1 MCKVCGC
8 SEGNSRV
15 SGLALQPVRT
25 HVAGLSPSRMVSIE
39 QDILSKNDSYAKENR
54 DRLARNKVFAVNLMS
69 GPGAGKTSLLVKTLS
84 DLQGSIP
91 MCVIEGDQ
99 ETSNDTD
106 RIRAT
111 GASAIQINTGKGCH
125 LDAHM
130 VGHALDKLNIALGS
144 TLFIE
149 NVGNLV
155 CPSGF
160 DLGERQRVA
169 ILSVTEGDDK
179 PLKYPDMFAFANVLL
194 LSKIDL
200 LPYVDFNMDQCIEY
214 ARRIN
219 PSISVIP
226 VSVKSGEGMEQW
238 YGWLRSHN
246 NDATST
252 VV

>member
-1 MCKVCGC
+1 
-8 SEGNSRV
+8 
-15 SGLALQPVRT
+15 
-25 HVAGLSPSRMVSIE
+25 
-39 QDILSKNDSYAKENR
+39 
-54 DRLARNKVFAVNLMS
+54 
-69 GPGAGKTSLLVKTLS
+69 
-84 DLQGSIP
+84 
-91 MCVIEGDQ
+91 
-99 ETSNDTD
+99 
-106 RIRAT
+106 
-111 GASAIQINTGKGCH
+111 
-125 LDAHM
+125 M
-130 VGHALDKLNIALGS
+130 VGHALDKLNVALGS

-219 PSISVIP
+219 PSITVIP